1 MPRNCVTVLPENRH
15 LIAQSGDILM
25 SLLHSAGFSPD
36 APCGGNGRCGKCKVI
51 VDGRE
56 VLACQTIVDRD
67 MVVTL
72 PPKERGMILADGI
85 SAILS
90 PDCGKCLAIDIGTT
104 TVVAYLIENGQI
116 LATECRKNPQGAFGA
131 DVVSR
136 IQYARNGKNR
146 ELTATIR
153 QCVQDMTEI
162 LLSKTGKINLDR
174 VCIVGNPAM
183 QQLFLDLPVEN
194 LTRIPFPPLLTKA
207 EITEAGKYISAW
219 AGAKL
224 LNVPDIAGYIGADTV
239 ACILATGMDRTEKLT
254 LLVDIGTNGEMVL
267 GNKDHM
273 MACATAAG
281 PALEGAGIS
290 CGMQAATGAI
300 DHVDPDFS
308 CHVIGESKAVGI
320 CGSGLLD
327 AVAVALQQ
335 DLINE
340 RGRIMREDRILPLTD
355 GIFLTQEDVRQLQ
368 QAKGAIAAGIHL
380 MAKELNVVLEDIETV
395 YLAGAF
401 GTYMDSRSA
410 CRIGLLPAELEDRV
424 QPIGNAAG
432 SGAMQ
437 IACSEDVL
445 ARTDAIAAAVK
456 HLDLA
461 SLPEWA
467 KCFAKNMRFET
478 EADRWCAK
486 ACRMGFSC
494 AVPMAVAKLVVREDV
509 RAMCAAD
516 KCRAYG
522 KNWTC
527 PPHCG
532 TLEDCEKKMNRYSRG
547 ILVQTMGIMQKIID
561 SKAYRDAEKRH
572 LQQFYAL
579 SAAVKMAHPDALCLG
594 SGGCRI
600 CETCAYPEPCR
611 FPEKACASMEAYG
624 LLVSDV
630 CRDNSLAYHHGEK
643 TITYTACILF

>member
-1 MPRNCVTVLPENRH
+1 MAYCVTVLPDNRH
-15 LIAQSGDILM
+15 LTAQNGEVLM
-25 SLLHSAGFSPD
+25 SLLQSAGGSSE
-36 APCGGNGRCGKCKVI
+36 APCGGNGRCGKCKVL

-56 VLACQTIVDRD
+56 ALACQTIVDRD

-72 PPKERGMILADGI
+72 PQKERGMILADGI
-85 SAILS
+85 SVTLP

-116 LATECRKNPQGAFGA
+116 LTTECRKNPQGAFGA

-136 IQYARNGKNR
+136 IQYARNGKSR

-153 QCVQDMTEI
+153 HCVEEITET
-162 LLSKTGKINLDR
+162 LFSRTGKSGLER

-194 LTRIPFPPLLTKA
+194 LTKIPFQPLLTKA

-224 LNVPDIAGYIGADTV
+224 LTVPDIAGYIGADTV
-239 ACILATGMDRTEKLT
+239 ACILAAGMDKTEKLT

-267 GNKDHM
+267 GNKDRLV
-273 MACATAAG
+273 ACATAAG

-290 CGMQAATGAI
+290 CGTQAVTGAI
-300 DHVDPDFS
+300 DHVKPDFS
-308 CHVIGESKAVGI
+308 CHVIGRSKAVGI

-327 AVAVALQQ
+327 AVAVALEQ

-340 RGRIMREDRILPLTD
+340 RGRILREDRILPLTD
-355 GIFLTQEDVRQLQ
+355 GVFLTQEDVRQLQ

-380 MAKELNVVLEDIETV
+380 MAEELNVALEDIETI

-401 GTYMDSRSA
+401 GTYMDPRSA
-410 CRIGLLPAELEDRV
+410 CRVGLLPAELEGRV
-424 QPIGNAAG
+424 KSIGNAAG
-432 SGAMQ
+432 SGSMQ
-437 IACSEDVL
+437 IVCDKDTL
-445 ARTDAIAAAVK
+445 ARTDAIVAAVK

-461 SLPEWA
+461 ALPGWA
-467 KCFAKNMRFET
+467 KCFAKSMRFET
-478 EADRWCAK
+478 EVDHWCVK
-486 ACRMGFSC
+486 ARTLGFSH
-494 AVPMAVAKLVVREDV
+494 AVPMAAAKLAAREDV
-509 RAMCAAD
+509 REMCAAD

-532 TLEDCEKKMNRYSRG
+532 TLEDCEKKMRRYCRG
-547 ILVQTMGIMQKIID
+547 ILVQTVGVMQKIID
-561 SKAYRDAEKRH
+561 SKAYRETEKRH
-572 LQQFYAL
+572 LRQFYAL

-600 CETCAYPEPCR
+600 CGSCAYPEPCR

-624 LLVSDV
+624 LFVSDV
-630 CRDNSLAYHHGEK
+630 CRDNGLAYHHGER
-643 TITYTACILF
+643 TLTYTACILF